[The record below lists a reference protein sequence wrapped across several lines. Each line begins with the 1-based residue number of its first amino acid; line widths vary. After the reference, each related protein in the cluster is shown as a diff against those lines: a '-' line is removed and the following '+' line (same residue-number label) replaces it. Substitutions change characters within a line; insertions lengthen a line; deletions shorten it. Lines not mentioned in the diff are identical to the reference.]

1 MRTITGNT
9 IESPT
14 LDASYTYDGAGL
26 RQSAVINGATV
37 HYDWSTVGTSPELL
51 SDGVNYYV
59 YGASGTPIEQVNQVT
74 GVATYLFTDQLGSV
88 IMLAD
93 QTGNVVGTKS
103 YSPYGD
109 VNAVTG
115 TATTPFGFGG
125 GYTDPS
131 GLVYNVARYYDPA
144 IGQFI
149 SADPLEGQTGTPYR
163 YATDNPVN
171 GSDPTGLAT
180 VGECIGASAFV
191 AIGIALQGEGVGC
204 LTRTVSGGVD
214 EIGVTGVVGYGSG
227 FGYDSS
233 VGLGGGV
240 SVGIFYQVSSARHLS
255 ALGGLFWQVVLSG
268 EIIGGGSVSVFWSG
282 DPGSPKSVVGIEV
295 GVTAGLSAGGYG
307 VIGTSDT
314 WVDANLPWGM
324 GTVADAVWDAMNPG
338 LAVPVEL
345 ERARRDIAIA
355 ENQIISTSGSPTTP
369 GPCSS

>member
-1 MRTITGNT
+1 MRTTTGNT

-37 HYDWSTVGTSPELL
+37 HYNWSTVGTSPELL

-149 SADPLEGQTGTPYR
+149 SADPLEGQTGAPYR
-163 YATDNPVN
+163 YAKDNPVN

-214 EIGVTGVVGYGSG
+214 EIGVTGVVGGG
-227 FGYDSS
+227 VGR
-233 VGLGGGV
+233 GLGWGV

-255 ALGGLFWQVVLSG
+255 ALGGLFEQVVLSVDLG
-268 EIIGGGSVSVFWSG
+268 DVDAGVSVFWSG

-295 GVTAGLSAGGYG
+295 GVTLGPGFGSYG
-307 VIGTSDT
+307 VIGATYT

-324 GTVADAVWDAMNPG
+324 GAVADAVWDAMNPG
-338 LAVPVEL
+338 LAVSVEL

-355 ENQIISTSGSPTTP
+355 ENQVISTSGSPTTP